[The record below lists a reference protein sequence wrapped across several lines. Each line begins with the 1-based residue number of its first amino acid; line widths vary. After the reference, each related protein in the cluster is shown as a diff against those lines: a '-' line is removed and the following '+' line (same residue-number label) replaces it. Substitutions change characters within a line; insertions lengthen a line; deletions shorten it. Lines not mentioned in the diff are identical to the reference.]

1 MATSRGNPLKLC
13 PARTRQSTTLTVVVM
28 VDPGAPADRSPTDQP
43 PLRRSFLRALFR
55 ALFFA
60 VAVAL
65 PGVITTGGLLLLVA
79 AFFQPSGQTRDDF
92 FSSGLIFA
100 IPGGIWLGLGAY
112 FFFRRRR
119 RAKRDLVLGFEDAIA
134 FGPPI
139 VPSPTTV
146 VLPYTF
152 PSKPWQVG
160 RPWWLGPI
168 VLVVMGVSVVIRAH
182 GSGGTV
188 WAALAI
194 SLVLA
199 AAVGGLQFAYLYRR
213 RIVVDDLNVGYW
225 DMFGRATTVSRGDIT
240 RIALRTLIG
249 KYTREDRLFILGRDG
264 QCLLRIARFGL
275 SYEEA
280 VQLAAMLR
288 VPIDRTWD
296 RPVTIAEMRKE
307 IPGSASWAERHRLL
321 FGLAIMIPIMAFA
334 MLLTLARF
342 GLR

>member
-1 MATSRGNPLKLC
+1 
-13 PARTRQSTTLTVVVM
+13 M
-28 VDPGAPADRSPTDQP
+28 VDPGTRADRSPTDQP
-43 PLRRSFLRALFR
+43 LLRRSPLRGLFR

-60 VAVAL
+60 AGVAL
-65 PGVITTGGLLLLVA
+65 PAVITTGGLLLIVA
-79 AFFQPSGQTRDDF
+79 AFFQPSGHTRDDF
-92 FSSGLIFA
+92 FSAGLIYA
-100 IPGGIWLGLGAY
+100 IPGGIWLGMGAY

-119 RAKRDLVLGFEDAIA
+119 RPKRDLALGFEDAILA
-134 FGPPI
+134 AADASLLPTDLDAVFGPPM

-146 VLPYTF
+146 VLPYTLR
-152 PSKPWQVG
+152 SKPWQVG

-182 GSGGTV
+182 GSGGTI

-213 RIVVDDLNVGYW
+213 RIVVDDLNVCYW
-225 DMFGRATTVSRGDIT
+225 DMFGRATTVARGDIT

-249 KYTREDRLFILGRDG
+249 KYTREDRLFMLGRDG

-275 SYEEA
+275 SHEEA

-307 IPGSASWAERHRLL
+307 IPGSATWAERHRLL
-321 FGLAIMIPIMAFA
+321 FGLAIMIPIMTFA
-334 MLLTLARF
+334 TLLTLARY